1 MLSQGLS
8 YESQHFCKGL
18 NPLTPSPL
26 LFPLCGA
33 CILSLLNA
41 NSCEDYGVCFKT
53 NFSKKKI
60 EQTLLHRI
68 SWIWG
73 GSHCDILK
81 ML

>member
-41 NSCEDYGVCFKT
+41 NSFEDYGVCFKT
-53 NFSKKKI
+53 NFSKKKLNKLFFI
-60 EQTLLHRI
+60 EFPGFGVDHIVTF
-68 SWIWG
+68 
-73 GSHCDILK
+73 
-81 ML
+81 